1 MINMDVI
8 ANAGLDD
15 EEEEEEEGVWCA
27 DGLVNLKIVSVT
39 SGNED
44 SLEVSSDDNFIHMIP
59 NRDKDSIKKEI
70 KTELENVHHV
80 DEIIIDDD
88 DSNLE
93 LNIDDIV
100 INVGDIIKKE
110 PNEDIQL
117 HPSYYSSIY
126 VSGPSVPSYPVT
138 SSSNSSKN
146 FRHAV
151 GELVCAKMTGYPAW
165 PAIIVRD
172 PKTEQFVKT
181 RKVKGK
187 EGARR
192 HKEKKPKEERV
203 FHVLFLNYKEQVAWL
218 SESSLSK
225 YQPQL
230 FSKKSKASNDTKF
243 KASKIANSLLSLS
256 CEERIYRYVEIQKMN
271 KKDDKKKLYSKKY
284 PKLFHKPIVKLQRIE
299 RVMMKSLKSKGKS

>member
-93 LNIDDIV
+93 LDIDDIV
-100 INVGDIIKKE
+100 INVGVIIQKE
-110 PNEDIQL
+110 SNEDI
-117 HPSYYSSIY
+117 
-126 VSGPSVPSYPVT
+126 
-138 SSSNSSKN
+138 
-146 FRHAV
+146 
-151 GELVCAKMTGYPAW
+151 
-165 PAIIVRD
+165 
-172 PKTEQFVKT
+172 
-181 RKVKGK
+181 
-187 EGARR
+187 
-192 HKEKKPKEERV
+192 
-203 FHVLFLNYKEQVAWL
+203 HVH
-218 SESSLSK
+218 
-225 YQPQL
+225 
-230 FSKKSKASNDTKF
+230 
-243 KASKIANSLLSLS
+243 LL
-256 CEERIYRYVEIQKMN
+256 C
-271 KKDDKKKLYSKKY
+271 
-284 PKLFHKPIVKLQRIE
+284 
-299 RVMMKSLKSKGKS
+299 

>member
-15 EEEEEEEGVWCA
+15 EEEDEEEGVWCA

-93 LNIDDIV
+93 LDIDDIV

-110 PNEDIQL
+110 PNEDLQL

-126 VSGPSVPSYPVT
+126 ASSPSVPSHPFT

-146 FRHAV
+146 FKHAV
-151 GELVCAKMTGYPAW
+151 
-165 PAIIVRD
+165 
-172 PKTEQFVKT
+172 
-181 RKVKGK
+181 
-187 EGARR
+187 
-192 HKEKKPKEERV
+192 
-203 FHVLFLNYKEQVAWL
+203 
-218 SESSLSK
+218 
-225 YQPQL
+225 
-230 FSKKSKASNDTKF
+230 
-243 KASKIANSLLSLS
+243 
-256 CEERIYRYVEIQKMN
+256 
-271 KKDDKKKLYSKKY
+271 
-284 PKLFHKPIVKLQRIE
+284 
-299 RVMMKSLKSKGKS
+299 